1 MAIGMDVNTQVIFF
15 RVTLEDKQDIKKR
28 AKEQGV
34 SMRQYIY
41 ESLNLRKKLE
51 DEKKVR
57 FVSRD

>member
-28 AKEQGV
+28 AKEQGI

-41 ESLNLRKKLE
+41 ESLILRKDLE
-51 DEKKVR
+51 DKKKVR
-57 FVSRD
+57 FIPRD